1 MNATQFN
8 APLRVLLAVDGSAH
22 SAAAINLAIE
32 LIQPRGTM
40 VHVMAVVPERWSLAG
55 LHEEARQLAGET
67 LERMRQLDR
76 AAAEGLVARTVEDLH
91 TRHLEV
97 AAEVVA
103 GRSADVILKHAAEQP
118 TDLIILGA
126 KGLGAPAEYRLGSTA
141 HKLAHDANCSVLIT
155 RPPERRQ
162 ILNVVLAADG
172 SVDAN
177 RAASFLCH
185 LALPTWTEIT
195 VVGVAEMSVGIPAD
209 AVDYE
214 HRQPTADVP
223 EAVRQV
229 LLDAAESHIS
239 NVLSQ
244 LHSCHA
250 PVRSAIRCGNV
261 ARQIIAS
268 AEEQDADLIVMG
280 ARGPTRTIVARGLG
294 SVADQVIK
302 YAPCSVLIAR

>member
-1 MNATQFN
+1 MSATQFN
-8 APLRVLLAVDGSAH
+8 APFRVLLAIDGSVH

-67 LERMRQLDR
+67 LERMRQIDR
-76 AAAEGLVARTVEDLH
+76 AAAEGLVTRTVEDLH

-103 GRSADVILKHAAEQP
+103 GRSADVILKRAAEQP
-118 TDLIILGA
+118 IDLIMIGA

-141 HKLAHDANCSVLIT
+141 HKLAHEANCSVLIA

-172 SVDAN
+172 SADAD
-177 RAASFLCH
+177 RAASLLCN

-209 AVDYE
+209 AGDYE
-214 HRQPTADVP
+214 HRRPTADVP

-229 LLDAAESHIS
+229 LLDAAESRIS
-239 NVLSQ
+239 AVLAHLQ
-244 LHSCHA
+244 RCHA
-250 PVRSAIRCGNV
+250 PVRSAIRYGNV

-268 AEEQDADLIVMG
+268 AEEQDADLIVIG
-280 ARGPTRTIVARGLG
+280 ARSPTHGVSHGLG

>member
-1 MNATQFN
+1 MSATQFN
-8 APLRVLLAVDGSAH
+8 APLKVLLAIDGSAH
-22 SAAAINLAIE
+22 SAVAVNFAIE
-32 LIQPRGTM
+32 LISPHGM
-40 VHVMAVVPERWSLAG
+40 VVHVLAVVPERWSLAG

-76 AAAEGLVARTVEDLH
+76 AAAEGLVTRTREDLH
-91 TRHLEV
+91 SRNLTV
-97 AAEVVA
+97 ATEVVV

-118 TDLIILGA
+118 TDLIIVGA

-172 SVDAN
+172 SADAN
-177 RAASFLCH
+177 RAASLLCS
-185 LALPTWTEIT
+185 LALPAWTEIT

-209 AVDYE
+209 AADFE
-214 HRQPTADVP
+214 HRRPTADVP

-229 LLDAAESHIS
+229 LLDAAEARIS
-239 NVLSQ
+239 DVLNQ

-250 PVRSAIRCGNV
+250 PVHSAIRCGNV

-268 AEEQDADLIVMG
+268 AEEQDADLIVIG
-280 ARGPTRTIVARGLG
+280 ARGPTRSISHGLG

>member
-22 SAAAINLAIE
+22 SAAAVNFAIE
-32 LIQPRGTM
+32 LISPHGM
-40 VHVMAVVPERWSLAG
+40 VVHVLAVVPERWSLAG
-55 LHEEARQLAGET
+55 LREEARQLAGET
-67 LERMRQLDR
+67 LERMQQLDR
-76 AAAEGLVARTVEDLH
+76 AAAEGLVAHTMEDLH
-91 TRHLEV
+91 SRNLTV

-118 TDLIILGA
+118 TDLIIVGA

-172 SVDAN
+172 SADAN
-177 RAASFLCH
+177 RAASLLCS
-185 LALPTWTEIT
+185 LALPAWTEIT

-209 AVDYE
+209 AADFE
-214 HRQPTADVP
+214 HRRPTADVP
-223 EAVRQV
+223 EVVRQV
-229 LLDAAESHIS
+229 LLDAAESRIS
-239 NVLSQ
+239 DVLSH

-261 ARQIIAS
+261 AQQIIAS
-268 AEEQDADLIVMG
+268 AEEQDTDLIVIG
-280 ARGPTRTIVARGLG
+280 ARGPTRSISYGLG